1 MTRTEIIQA
10 KTERAM
16 NYHRSFRSRSNE
28 LELPHYA
35 VVLNE
40 DLILYCDY
48 NPWKAI
54 NQARAASQW
63 APADDWYDV
72 VYVTENGV
80 KLFRTYNQGRRY
92 E

>member
-1 MTRTEIIQA
+1 MTTNEIITA
-10 KTERAM
+10 KRTNAI
-16 NYHRSFRSRSNE
+16 NYQYGWNIRPTE
-28 LELPHYA
+28 LEYPHYA

-63 APADDWYDV
+63 ASSDDWYDV
-72 VYVTENGV
+72 VYVTADGV
-80 KLFRTYNQGRRY
+80 KLYRTYNQGRRY